1 MKKSV
6 FSIFAVALVCF
17 TLASCG
23 EKLMSEAEVKA
34 KVDELYNQ
42 QASGVASE
50 ADAQCDQQ
58 FDARVQA
65 EVDRMVAEAAAA
77 APAPA
82 PTPASKK

>member
-1 MKKSV
+1 MKKIV
-6 FSIFAVALVCF
+6 FGLLAGAMVLT

-50 ADAQCDQQ
+50 LDAQCDAT
-58 FDARVQA
+58 FEARVQA
-65 EVDRMVAEAAAA
+65 EVDRMAAEAAAA

-82 PTPASKK
+82 KK